1 MELLLG
7 VCNDL
12 AVKNVDNLNL
22 KHFKSI
28 LQKYSVA
35 KNPDRRAK
43 DILRVLISTNFVHQN
58 QEIYRLTEDFYAFI
72 QCWDNYDLIGLN
84 RLLSNYEPYKRF
96 LNLLETVQEIE
107 IPPRQDKE
115 KKNELNEYL
124 KKQAQLTFTAF
135 DTFKYWSLTL
145 GQAYKSP
152 HKTKLFWGG
161 EWNKNSPDL
170 RWLYELIDEEYKK
183 LTKSSTYA
191 NVGLIADIV
200 CQSTKISFQAF
211 ELKLNEMTSFP
222 WMEFRFASITKRT
235 PLRESLIITLRK
247 RADVLK
253 DIKYSNYY
261 KKVNCLE
268 NRNLDD
274 GVEIKGS
281 LFRLIRRK
289 NTI

>member
-12 AVKNVDNLNL
+12 AVDNVDNLNL

-43 DILRVLISTNFVHQN
+43 DILRVLISTKFVNQN
-58 QEIYRLTEDFYAFI
+58 QEVYSLTEDFYSFI

-96 LNLLETVQEIE
+96 LNLLERVQEIE
-107 IPPRQDKE
+107 IPPRQDKV

-124 KKQAQLTFTAF
+124 KKEAQLTFTAF
-135 DTFKYWSLTL
+135 DTFKYWSLTI

-152 HKTKLFWGG
+152 YKTKLFWGG
-161 EWNKNSPDL
+161 EWDKNLPDL
-170 RWLYELIDEEYKK
+170 RWLYELVDEEYKK
-183 LTKSSTYA
+183 TTRFSTYA
-191 NVGLIADIV
+191 NVGLIGDTV
-200 CQSTKISFQAF
+200 CQSAKISFQAF
-211 ELKLNEMTSFP
+211 ELKLKEMTDFA
-222 WMEFRFASITKRT
+222 WMDFRFASITKRT
-235 PLRESLIITLRK
+235 PPKESLIITLRK
-247 RADVLK
+247 RDDVLRDK
-253 DIKYSNYY
+253 KYSNNYR
-261 KKVNCLE
+261 KITCLE